1 MDRASMTVRMVG
13 EKLAREA
20 RGTAGADAAGKTDR
34 LKAAVQECR
43 TAAAQIQQEAKSK
56 AGASAD
62 DLNTLIAEVSS
73 DIEGIIDAGV
83 SSDLIEKAQEQ
94 LEEQCRTAIQD
105 AVEPLFGGTEEEI
118 ADWQK
123 KAVDAAMPAI
133 MGAAAPVIQ
142 DMAANTMQHC
152 LTAVVKAIEFREN
165 MGERRKARAE
175 SLDRI
180 DREDVKFC
188 RALDEIQRA
197 LLPKQIRG

>member
-1 MDRASMTVRMVG
+1 MTVRMVG

-83 SSDLIEKAQEQ
+83 SSDLIEKAQ
-94 LEEQCRTAIQD
+94 
-105 AVEPLFGGTEEEI
+105 
-118 ADWQK
+118 K
-123 KAVDAAMPAI
+123 K
-133 MGAAAPVIQ
+133 
-142 DMAANTMQHC
+142 
-152 LTAVVKAIEFREN
+152 
-165 MGERRKARAE
+165 
-175 SLDRI
+175 
-180 DREDVKFC
+180 
-188 RALDEIQRA
+188 
-197 LLPKQIRG
+197 LPN